1 MEAPLCIR
9 RCAARRLQL
18 YTMSSPP
25 LLFDS
30 NNYTVTTLGLL
41 KVFAYY
47 DFILFIIYVC
57 VVCYSVEAESENEE
71 QGSFLFSPPC
81 ESQGLNSQ
89 SWICWRASLLIELPG
104 CPTLTLLHR
113 SLQVL
118 SLGLTQQ
125 QLLLS

>member
-1 MEAPLCIR
+1 MEAPLCIG

-47 DFILFIIYVC
+47 DFILFIIYVWLF
-57 VVCYSVEAESENEE
+57 VDTSCYSTKVEVPG
-71 QGSFLFSPPC
+71 QHL
-81 ESQGLNSQ
+81 GLNSLLPLCG
-89 SWICWRASLLIELPG
+89 SWEGNSA
-104 CPTLTLLHR
+104 
-113 SLQVL
+113 
-118 SLGLTQQ
+118 
-125 QLLLS
+125 